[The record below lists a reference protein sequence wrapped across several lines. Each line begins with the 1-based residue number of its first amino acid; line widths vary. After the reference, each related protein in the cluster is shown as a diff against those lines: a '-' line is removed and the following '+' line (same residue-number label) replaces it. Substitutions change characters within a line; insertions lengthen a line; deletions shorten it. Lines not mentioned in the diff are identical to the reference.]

1 MLKKAFLVFV
11 LFLTF
16 SEVWSTH
23 VQIEM
28 VTSTDEIEFQ
38 KEYVTGFIDA
48 EADLTIEEIRKQDFQ
63 PITESYINEKL
74 NQSYWLNFQLIS
86 NSEVAKK
93 WVLEILD
100 AHQEL
105 VEVYIF
111 RKDSLVYYGKTGR
124 NILDSKA
131 QYGHKNHVLDFPI
144 QAKDSI
150 DCYVKFN
157 SSLVG
162 SLLFKIRTNANF
174 ASYAVKEY
182 YFLGIYYG
190 VLFLIGLV
198 NLILFILLKERIYVV
213 YLIYVV
219 AWILFSYIDDGLG
232 SNFLWMEK
240 PWIDR
245 IGFYFMKPIL
255 IGSYVWYFFIFFKGK
270 QIDKKVE
277 QIIYWSLGLYVL
289 LQTSE
294 YFFTYSSNIT
304 TLIMFV
310 PLALILNLSIKSYIN
325 GYLPA
330 RFFILGNVFILLGFF
345 IRFLQDMSIIR
356 FVSYDSV
363 LGVTVMYSRNIG
375 VVLEIITLTMA
386 LGDRFRFLKIQNE
399 LQQSRLVKEYADKEV
414 LQSKLIE
421 NLKEQESLKDKVNR
435 ELENKVQERTKELS
449 GKSSELEVL
458 NLKLQEQAKSINEM
472 NRLLDLDNYRL
483 KKEVKVVNSNRA
495 LFKDITFEE
504 FSLLYPDQL
513 SVFRFLDTYK
523 WKDGYVCRKC
533 GNNKFCDGNSKF
545 SKRCTKCR
553 YDESITA
560 YTIFHKCKFPL
571 EQAFFIVTKTVRLGN
586 DLNVQLISEELD
598 LRKNTVWN
606 YKTKV
611 LEAIELNKKLK
622 GSDEFITHIILNP
635 IKS

>member
-1 MLKKAFLVFV
+1 MLRKGLYVFLIFIS
-11 LFLTF
+11 F
-16 SEVWSTH
+16 SRIWATH
-23 VQIEM
+23 VHVEM
-28 VTSTDEIEFQ
+28 NSSTDEIEFQ
-38 KEYVTGFIDA
+38 KEFVTCFVDA
-48 EADLTIEEIRKQDFQ
+48 KGDLNIESVKKQSFQ
-63 PITESYINEKL
+63 PIEDKFINDKL

-86 NSEVAKK
+86 NSEVSKK

-111 RKDSLVYYGKTGR
+111 RKDSLAYYSKTGR
-124 NILDSKA
+124 NILNSKA

-144 QAKDSI
+144 NAKDSV
-150 DCYVKFN
+150 DCYIKFK

-162 SLLFKIRTNANF
+162 SLLFKIRTNSNF

-190 VLFLIGLV
+190 VLFLICLV
-198 NLILFILLKERIYVV
+198 NFILFILLRERIYVI
-213 YLIYVV
+213 YFIYVL

-255 IGSYVWYFFIFFKGK
+255 IGSYVWYSFIFFKGK
-270 QIDKKVE
+270 EIDRKVQ
-277 QIIYWSLGLYVL
+277 QIIHWSLALYVVM
-289 LQTSE
+289 QASE
-294 YFFTYSSNIT
+294 YFLAYSTNIT
-304 TLIMFV
+304 TVIMFV
-310 PLALILNLSIKSYIN
+310 PLALILHLSFKSYIK

-345 IRFLQDMSIIR
+345 IRFLQDMYIIR

-363 LGVTVMYSRNIG
+363 LGVVTVYSRNIG
-375 VVLEIITLTMA
+375 VVLEIVTLTMA
-386 LGDRFRFLKIQNE
+386 LGDRFRFLKHEFQIQQE
-399 LQQSRLVKEYADKEV
+399 KLFEEYSDKQV
-414 LQSKLIE
+414 LQTELIA
-421 NLKEQESLKDKVNR
+421 NLKENELLKDKVNR
-435 ELENKVQERTKELS
+435 ELENKVQERTKEI
-449 GKSSELEVL
+449 KAQSSELEVL
-458 NLKLQEQAKSINEM
+458 NLKLQEQANSINEM

-495 LFKDITFEE
+495 LFKDISFEE
-504 FSLLYPDQL
+504 FKLLYPDRL

-533 GNNKFCDGNSKF
+533 ENNKFCDGNAKF

-560 YTIFHKCKFPL
+560 FTIFHKCKFPL

-586 DLNVQLISEELD
+586 DLNVQTISDELD

-611 LEAIELNKKLK
+611 LEAIELNKKHK
-622 GSDEFITHIILNP
+622 SSDEFITHVILNP
-635 IKS
+635 A